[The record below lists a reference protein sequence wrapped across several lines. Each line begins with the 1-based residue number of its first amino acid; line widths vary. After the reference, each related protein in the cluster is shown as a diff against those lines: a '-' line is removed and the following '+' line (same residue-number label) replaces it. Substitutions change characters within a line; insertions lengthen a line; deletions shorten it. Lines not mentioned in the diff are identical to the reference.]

1 MKKYLFEVGQQLAD
15 QFYNQKKMSRN
26 DFHEFIM
33 NLETQT
39 LTDELKLE
47 ILDKHFDAI
56 QIESL
61 TAEKKGLQDA
71 MKLVEEAF
79 KMK

>member
-1 MKKYLFEVGQQLAD
+1 
-15 QFYNQKKMSRN
+15 MSRN

-71 MKLVEEAF
+71 MKLVEETF
-79 KMK
+79 KIK

>member
-1 MKKYLFEVGQQLAD
+1 
-15 QFYNQKKMSRN
+15 MSRN

>member
-1 MKKYLFEVGQQLAD
+1 
-15 QFYNQKKMSRN
+15 
-26 DFHEFIM
+26 M